1 MKRLTG
7 ILKYTLAALF
17 FSMVQIR
24 YVLAQ
29 AGEESVEE
37 YPLNPS
43 PLRVV
48 LYILLSFIVIAVVF
62 KLLYKPK
69 KKPNP

>member
-1 MKRLTG
+1 MKSPIS
-7 ILKYTLAALF
+7 ILKSVLPTLFL
-17 FSMVQIR
+17 SMVHLR
-24 YVLAQ
+24 YALAQ
-29 AGEESVEE
+29 AGEEMAEE

-69 KKPNP
+69 KKHNP